1 MRMTEVEQDNAQI
14 SVFSGHFNMVK
25 QGSLA
30 LRCMAA
36 FFICKYYILLKITIK
51 NGMICMNNHTSED
64 WIWTLKMDNMLGW

>member
-1 MRMTEVEQDNAQI
+1 
-14 SVFSGHFNMVK
+14 MVK

-51 NGMICMNNHTSED
+51 NGMICMNNHTFED
-64 WIWTLKMDNMLGW
+64 WIWTLKMENMLGW